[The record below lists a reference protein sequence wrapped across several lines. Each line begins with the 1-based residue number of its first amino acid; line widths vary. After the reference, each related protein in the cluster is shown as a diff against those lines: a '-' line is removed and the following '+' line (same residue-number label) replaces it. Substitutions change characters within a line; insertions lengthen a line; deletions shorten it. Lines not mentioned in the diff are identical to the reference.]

1 MDKSWM
7 HKSRLSNEY
16 AKGVE
21 SFLDFAF
28 DKSSEDNMIVCPCVK
43 CANVHWHTREVVEEH
58 LMCDWN
64 PTVVTLVGS
73 SMGSLFLLQHLI
85 SDNIITM
92 PPSTTQPTS
101 TFHSSHG
108 AMGELLRDAFNIR
121 HDVHGG
127 IEPNIGDVV
136 NDEAEVQDGAGE
148 EEPPTEAA
156 KFYKLLEDM
165 NEKLYDGSKH
175 SRLYFCIR
183 LFHLKCMCG
192 MTGKALDYLIEFLKE
207 FFPAAAIPTNSR
219 ESKKV
224 IKDLGLGYEKI
235 HACPNDCM
243 LYWSDK
249 ENQQACLV
257 CGTSRW
263 LSTDSNHSS
272 NDDDEMV
279 HKRPAKVL
287 RYFPIIPRL
296 QRIFMSSRTSGDMT
310 WHVDGRTEDGCLR
323 HPADAEAWKTFDTRY
338 PDFASDP
345 RNIRLGLSS
354 DGFNP
359 FKLLST
365 SYSTWPV
372 VLIPYNLPPWKGMK
386 QSSFLLSMIIPG
398 VNGPGND
405 IDIYLQPLIKES
417 SNYGLVFGHMMHQGK
432 RNFNLR
438 AALMW
443 TINDFPA
450 YAILSGWSTKGNYG
464 KRIKQRLR
472 KSKAS
477 SSSKKRQRQESNFQ
491 EDSVMDK
498 EEDESQEADL
508 WKKRSIFFDLPY
520 WEHLLLRHNLDVMH
534 IEKNVCENI
543 IGTLLNVDGKSK
555 DNLKARL
562 DLVDMGIRHV
572 LHPEYLPNGR
582 TRLPPAVYSMTK
594 GEKDVFCQV
603 LKNIKVPDGYS
614 SNISRCV
621 NQKERKLHSLKSH
634 DHHILL
640 HDLLPIALRLS
651 SSKQVLVEV
660 KELCAEQ
667 EISSRFYCRSEY
679 KNILRQQMRARRSTA
694 RDVDM
699 QFTRT
704 FHEWLAEVVSRGRN
718 VTEEV
723 RFLAQGPN
731 RIVKRY
737 KGYIINGFRF
747 HTKSRERLRR
757 TQNSGC
763 VVTSSTVSY
772 ASASDANPRARKMLT
787 ITGF

>member
-58 LMCDWN
+58 LMCDGILRGYTCWFFHGE
-64 PTVVTLVGS
+64 LVPS
-73 SMGSLFLLQHLI
+73 STSNL
-85 SDNIITM
+85 DNIITM

-136 NDEAEVQDGAGE
+136 NDEAEVRGWG
-148 EEPPTEAA
+148 
-156 KFYKLLEDM
+156 
-165 NEKLYDGSKH
+165 
-175 SRLYFCIR
+175 
-183 LFHLKCMCG
+183 
-192 MTGKALDYLIEFLKE
+192 
-207 FFPAAAIPTNSR
+207 R
-219 ESKKV
+219 ESKQLWV
-224 IKDLGLGYEKI
+224 GVQTYD
-235 HACPNDCM
+235 A
-243 LYWSDK
+243 
-249 ENQQACLV
+249 
-257 CGTSRW
+257 SR
-263 LSTDSNHSS
+263 
-272 NDDDEMV
+272 
-279 HKRPAKVL
+279 
-287 RYFPIIPRL
+287 
-296 QRIFMSSRTSGDMT
+296 
-310 WHVDGRTEDGCLR
+310 
-323 HPADAEAWKTFDTRY
+323 
-338 PDFASDP
+338 
-345 RNIRLGLSS
+345 
-354 DGFNP
+354 
-359 FKLLST
+359 
-365 SYSTWPV
+365 
-372 VLIPYNLPPWKGMK
+372 K
-386 QSSFLLSMIIPG
+386 Q
-398 VNGPGND
+398 
-405 IDIYLQPLIKES
+405 
-417 SNYGLVFGHMMHQGK
+417 
-432 RNFNLR
+432 NFNLR

-450 YAILSGWSTKGNYG
+450 YAILSGWSTKGKYACPCCAAETTSRWLSNGQKFCYMGHRRWLAKDHPYRLQKHLFDGTLELREAPLSTSGSDILLMLNDVQYSYG

-534 IEKNVCENI
+534 IEKN
-543 IGTLLNVDGKSK
+543 
-555 DNLKARL
+555 
-562 DLVDMGIRHV
+562 
-572 LHPEYLPNGR
+572 
-582 TRLPPAVYSMTK
+582 
-594 GEKDVFCQV
+594 
-603 LKNIKVPDGYS
+603 LKNYVRNKRYPEGSIAEGYLAEECVTFC
-614 SNISRCV
+614 SRYLEDV
-621 NQKERKLHSLKSH
+621 ETIFDKPSRNLGEVHDEALGGPYLFHSHGQPIGKFEITELDAKSLAQAH
-634 DHHILL
+634 RYVLL
-640 HDLLPIALRLS
+640 HHDVTVTL
-651 SSKQVLVEV
+651 Q
-660 KELCAEQ
+660 
-667 EISSRFYCRSEY
+667 SEY

-772 ASASDANPRARKMLT
+772 ASASDANPVQGNVDYYGILNDIIELDYFQKFKVVLFRCDWADVTNSRGIKKDKYGFTMVNFSRLIHTGANVIDEPYVFSSQVKQVFYSKDLTESGWYVVIRNHAREVYDMGDESTESGPRTNCFPTSSEGILSSNDDEQWVREDVNEDVYAA
-787 ITGF
+787 